1 MASEVELVIRLLP
14 IAESEDEFR
23 LIVALEAA
31 AGHDVE
37 DSIRAVSVVGVVAA
51 SLDLEIVNIFGVDY
65 RPQIG
70 GYICVGHG
78 YTVNQPVNLV
88 ATSHMQHVVSYVCGG
103 HVVGDHSETVGAV
116 STWGLGYVRA
126 ADQGS
131 RGYRIHIG
139 HVRLADHNGSLIHG
153 SDRQLK
159 VENRRGV
166 RGYGN
171 GLLRGVEFGLSDSD
185 LIIAHGHRGK

>member
-1 MASEVELVIRLLP
+1 MAAEVDLIVCLIP
-14 IAESEDEFR
+14 IAEADDEFR
-23 LIVALEAA
+23 LIVALETAS
-31 AGHDVE
+31 GHDVE
-37 DSIRAVSVVGVVAA
+37 DSIGAVSIVGIVAA
-51 SLDLEIVNIFGVDY
+51 SLDLKIINVLGVDY
-65 RPQIG
+65 RAQIG
-70 GYICVGHG
+70 GDVCVGHR
-78 YTVNQPVNLV
+78 YTVNEPVNLM
-88 ATSHMQHVVSYVCGG
+88 ATAHMQHVVSYVCGG

-153 SDRQLK
+153 SDCQLK